1 MIAQEEFQRFFDTIK
16 ALRAPNGC
24 PWDKEQTPLSMRND
38 LIEESFEA
46 LDAISEQNPEHAK
59 EELGDVI
66 LNATM
71 ISYMYEQENH
81 FTVADVYKELTDKLI
96 RRHPHVFPESEGQSC
111 VEQKT
116 STPEE
121 VLQQWDRIKSNLENR
136 KSSSILDEVPNG
148 FPPLLKAYKMQK
160 KAAKKGF
167 DWKDLKPVKDKIFE
181 ELNEVEQAYETLQ
194 QFKQEPSN
202 TKPFTVN
209 SSETANELQLHLEEE
224 IGDLL
229 FSVVNYARHLNVD
242 PSVALNRTNQK
253 FYKRFSYVEQE
264 MTKANI
270 PMDYEHLKEQ
280 DNFWKQA
287 KDILTSNTLYV
298 SKKNDKY
305 GFVNEKNEVVVD
317 YIYDDATEQNSYGY
331 AAIKKDGLWGAID
344 SKGNIVIEPKYNLDD
359 NLVIDF
365 IGKWHLGEDLN
376 MNYYCDI

>member
-1 MIAQEEFQRFFDTIK
+1 MTAQEEFQRFFDTIK

-38 LIEESFEA
+38 LIEEAFEA

-209 SSETANELQLHLEEE
+209 SSETVNQHQLHLEEE

-280 DNFWKQA
+280 DNFWNQA
-287 KDILTSNTLYV
+287 KDIL
-298 SKKNDKY
+298 K
-305 GFVNEKNEVVVD
+305 
-317 YIYDDATEQNSYGY
+317 
-331 AAIKKDGLWGAID
+331 
-344 SKGNIVIEPKYNLDD
+344 
-359 NLVIDF
+359 
-365 IGKWHLGEDLN
+365 
-376 MNYYCDI
+376 

>member
-1 MIAQEEFQRFFDTIK
+1 MTAQEEFQRFFDTIK

-38 LIEESFEA
+38 LIEEAFEA

-71 ISYMYEQENH
+71 ISYMYEQENN

-136 KSSSILDEVPNG
+136 KSSSILDEVPKG

-181 ELNEVEQAYETLQ
+181 ELKEVEQAYENLQ

-202 TKPFTVN
+202 AKPFTVN

-280 DNFWKQA
+280 DNFWNQA
-287 KDILTSNTLYV
+287 KDIL
-298 SKKNDKY
+298 K
-305 GFVNEKNEVVVD
+305 
-317 YIYDDATEQNSYGY
+317 
-331 AAIKKDGLWGAID
+331 
-344 SKGNIVIEPKYNLDD
+344 
-359 NLVIDF
+359 
-365 IGKWHLGEDLN
+365 
-376 MNYYCDI
+376 

>member
-1 MIAQEEFQRFFDTIK
+1 MTAQEEFQRFFDTIK

-38 LIEESFEA
+38 LIEEAFEV

-66 LNATM
+66 LNTTM

-181 ELNEVEQAYETLQ
+181 ELNEVEQAYENLQ

-202 TKPFTVN
+202 AKPFTVN

-280 DNFWKQA
+280 DNFWNQA
-287 KDILTSNTLYV
+287 KDIL
-298 SKKNDKY
+298 K
-305 GFVNEKNEVVVD
+305 
-317 YIYDDATEQNSYGY
+317 
-331 AAIKKDGLWGAID
+331 
-344 SKGNIVIEPKYNLDD
+344 
-359 NLVIDF
+359 
-365 IGKWHLGEDLN
+365 
-376 MNYYCDI
+376 

>member
-1 MIAQEEFQRFFDTIK
+1 MTAQEEFQRFFDTIK

-38 LIEESFEA
+38 LIEEAFEA

-111 VEQKT
+111 MEQKT

-136 KSSSILDEVPNG
+136 KSSSILDEVPKG

-181 ELNEVEQAYETLQ
+181 ELNEVEQAYENLQ
-194 QFKQEPSN
+194 QFKQDPSN
-202 TKPFTVN
+202 AKPFTVN
-209 SSETANELQLHLEEE
+209 SSEKANELQLHLEEE

-280 DNFWKQA
+280 DNFWNQA
-287 KDILTSNTLYV
+287 KDIL
-298 SKKNDKY
+298 K
-305 GFVNEKNEVVVD
+305 
-317 YIYDDATEQNSYGY
+317 
-331 AAIKKDGLWGAID
+331 
-344 SKGNIVIEPKYNLDD
+344 
-359 NLVIDF
+359 
-365 IGKWHLGEDLN
+365 
-376 MNYYCDI
+376 

>member
-1 MIAQEEFQRFFDTIK
+1 MTAQEEFQRFFDTIK

-38 LIEESFEA
+38 LIEEAFEA

-66 LNATM
+66 LNTTM
-71 ISYMYEQENH
+71 VSYMYEQENH

-136 KSSSILDEVPNG
+136 KSSSILDEVPKG

-181 ELNEVEQAYETLQ
+181 ELNEVEQAYESLQ

-202 TKPFTVN
+202 AKPFTVN

-280 DNFWKQA
+280 DNFWNQA
-287 KDILTSNTLYV
+287 KDIL
-298 SKKNDKY
+298 K
-305 GFVNEKNEVVVD
+305 
-317 YIYDDATEQNSYGY
+317 
-331 AAIKKDGLWGAID
+331 
-344 SKGNIVIEPKYNLDD
+344 
-359 NLVIDF
+359 
-365 IGKWHLGEDLN
+365 
-376 MNYYCDI
+376 

>member
-1 MIAQEEFQRFFDTIK
+1 MTAQEEFQRFFDTIK

-38 LIEESFEA
+38 LIEEAFEA

-71 ISYMYEQENH
+71 ISYMYEQENQ

-181 ELNEVEQAYETLQ
+181 ELNEVEQAYENLQ

-202 TKPFTVN
+202 AKPFTVN

-270 PMDYEHLKEQ
+270 PMDYEHLEEQ
-280 DNFWKQA
+280 DNFWNQA
-287 KDILTSNTLYV
+287 KDIL
-298 SKKNDKY
+298 K
-305 GFVNEKNEVVVD
+305 
-317 YIYDDATEQNSYGY
+317 
-331 AAIKKDGLWGAID
+331 
-344 SKGNIVIEPKYNLDD
+344 
-359 NLVIDF
+359 
-365 IGKWHLGEDLN
+365 
-376 MNYYCDI
+376 

>member
-1 MIAQEEFQRFFDTIK
+1 MTAQEEFQRFFDTIK

-38 LIEESFEA
+38 LIEEAFEA

-136 KSSSILDEVPNG
+136 KSSSILDEVPKG

-181 ELNEVEQAYETLQ
+181 ELNEVEQAYESLQ

-202 TKPFTVN
+202 AKPFTVN

-280 DNFWKQA
+280 DNFWNKA
-287 KDILTSNTLYV
+287 KDIL
-298 SKKNDKY
+298 K
-305 GFVNEKNEVVVD
+305 
-317 YIYDDATEQNSYGY
+317 
-331 AAIKKDGLWGAID
+331 
-344 SKGNIVIEPKYNLDD
+344 
-359 NLVIDF
+359 
-365 IGKWHLGEDLN
+365 
-376 MNYYCDI
+376 

>member
-1 MIAQEEFQRFFDTIK
+1 MTAQEEFQRFFDTIK

-38 LIEESFEA
+38 LIEEAFEA

-71 ISYMYEQENH
+71 ISYMYEQENY

-136 KSSSILDEVPNG
+136 KSSSILDEVPKG

-181 ELNEVEQAYETLQ
+181 ELNEVEQAYENLQ

-202 TKPFTVN
+202 AKPFTVN
-209 SSETANELQLHLEEE
+209 SSEMTNELQLHLEEE

-280 DNFWKQA
+280 DNFWNQA
-287 KDILTSNTLYV
+287 KDIL
-298 SKKNDKY
+298 K
-305 GFVNEKNEVVVD
+305 
-317 YIYDDATEQNSYGY
+317 
-331 AAIKKDGLWGAID
+331 
-344 SKGNIVIEPKYNLDD
+344 
-359 NLVIDF
+359 
-365 IGKWHLGEDLN
+365 
-376 MNYYCDI
+376 

>member
-1 MIAQEEFQRFFDTIK
+1 MTAQEEFQRFFDTIK

-38 LIEESFEA
+38 LIEEAFEA

-136 KSSSILDEVPNG
+136 KSSSILDEVPNR

-181 ELNEVEQAYETLQ
+181 ELNEVEQAYENLQ
-194 QFKQEPSN
+194 QFKQEPSDA
-202 TKPFTVN
+202 KPFTVN
-209 SSETANELQLHLEEE
+209 SSETANELHLHLEEE

-270 PMDYEHLKEQ
+270 PMDYEHLKKQ
-280 DNFWKQA
+280 DNFWNQA
-287 KDILTSNTLYV
+287 KDIL
-298 SKKNDKY
+298 K
-305 GFVNEKNEVVVD
+305 
-317 YIYDDATEQNSYGY
+317 
-331 AAIKKDGLWGAID
+331 
-344 SKGNIVIEPKYNLDD
+344 
-359 NLVIDF
+359 
-365 IGKWHLGEDLN
+365 
-376 MNYYCDI
+376 

>member
-24 PWDKEQTPLSMRND
+24 PWDKEQTPLSMRNN
-38 LIEESFEA
+38 LIEEAFEA

-181 ELNEVEQAYETLQ
+181 ELNEVEQAYENLQ
-194 QFKQEPSN
+194 QFKQAPSN
-202 TKPFTVN
+202 AKPFTVN
-209 SSETANELQLHLEEE
+209 SSETTNELQLHLEEE

-280 DNFWKQA
+280 DNFWNQA
-287 KDILTSNTLYV
+287 KDIL
-298 SKKNDKY
+298 K
-305 GFVNEKNEVVVD
+305 
-317 YIYDDATEQNSYGY
+317 
-331 AAIKKDGLWGAID
+331 
-344 SKGNIVIEPKYNLDD
+344 
-359 NLVIDF
+359 
-365 IGKWHLGEDLN
+365 
-376 MNYYCDI
+376 